1 MSNVAVQVQSAKSRV
16 ALGVA
21 AAVVVSLIVNSGL
34 ALAVRSLVTNGV
46 RTGVTPIEYGPLT
59 VAGVLLGTA
68 GWAAVR
74 RFAARPRA
82 VLRVLV
88 PAVVVVSFV
97 ADIILLTV
105 GRSPVNVVGLMVMH
119 TLVAVITVSTLAR
132 VLPLADKNN

>member
-1 MSNVAVQVQSAKSRV
+1 VHVQLAKQRV

-21 AAVVVSLIVNSGL
+21 AAVVVAFIVNTGI
-34 ALAVRSLVTNGV
+34 ALAVRALDPNSV

-59 VAGVLLGTA
+59 VAGVLVGTV

-88 PAVVVVSFV
+88 PAVVLLSFV

-119 TLVAVITVSTLAR
+119 TLVALITVSTLAR
-132 VLPLADKNN
+132 VLSLADKNT